1 MNVATGRDELEQVV
15 AGTEGNVD
23 TNAGNLNV
31 PDEAAGELAGTIA
44 RPELTLALSGRTLDI
59 KAVFSRT
66 AEMMAGSKFSE
77 TWATATTI
85 LLDIDVV
92 DIDDRVNEY
101 KVKNRPA
108 DKLLKVKL
116 GWDILKTN

>member
-1 MNVATGRDELEQVV
+1 M